1 MEEKVMKIT
10 PLFDYVLSVQ
20 ESSRCPLQAGKA
32 MNMTVDSSYICLSKC
47 FKKYPN
53 CSSKKTL

>member
-32 MNMTVDSSYICLSKC
+32 IEYDGRQLVYMFT
-47 FKKYPN
+47 
-53 CSSKKTL
+53 